1 MTAVIDASVVVA
13 SFLDREREGL
23 WARSVLATRS
33 LAGPELLL
41 AETCNSLRR
50 MELAGHISRLE
61 STSSFRDMLQL
72 KFLLFPFVPF
82 AERIWALRGNLTSY
96 DAWYV
101 AIAEELDCPLFT
113 LDKSLSRAPGPICEI
128 ITPPALDFPQVV
140 HQRAG
145 RSTAR

>member
-1 MTAVIDASVVVA
+1 MTAVIDVSVVVA
-13 SFLDREREGL
+13 SLVDHEREGL

-33 LAGPELLL
+33 LAAPELLL
-41 AETCNSLRR
+41 AETSHLLRR

-72 KFLLFPFVPF
+72 KFWLFPFVPF

-113 LDKSLSRAPGPICEI
+113 LDKRLSRAPGPVCEI
-128 ITPPALDFPQVV
+128 ITPPALEFPEVV

-145 RSTAR
+145 RSTAH

>member
-13 SFLDREREGL
+13 SVVNHEREGL
-23 WARSVLATRS
+23 WARSVLTTRS

-41 AETCNSLRR
+41 AETSNLLRR

-61 STSSFRDMLQL
+61 STSSFRDVLQL
-72 KFLLFPFVPF
+72 EFLLFPFVPF

-101 AIAEELDCPLFT
+101 AVAEVLDCPLFT
-113 LDKSLSRAPGPICEI
+113 LDTRLSRAPGPICEI
-128 ITPPALDFPQVV
+128 ITPPALDLPQVV

-145 RSTAR
+145 RSTAH

>member
-13 SFLDREREGL
+13 GFLDREREGL
-23 WARSVLATRS
+23 WARSVLSTRS

-41 AETCNSLRR
+41 AETCNLLRH
-50 MELAGHISRLE
+50 MELAGHISQLE
-61 STSSFRDMLQL
+61 STSSFRDLLQL
-72 KFLLFPFVPF
+72 KFLLFPFMPF

-101 AIAEELDCPLFT
+101 AIRAQLDCPLST
-113 LDKSLSRAPGPICEI
+113 LDKRLSRAAGPLCEI

-145 RSTAR
+145 RSTAH

>member
-13 SFLDREREGL
+13 SFVGAEREGL

-41 AETCNSLRR
+41 AETCNLLRR

-61 STSSFRDMLQL
+61 STSSFRDLLQL
-72 KFLLFPFVPF
+72 NVLLFPFSPF
-82 AERIWALRGNLTSY
+82 AERIWVLRGNLTIC

-101 AIAEELDCPLFT
+101 AVAEELDCPLFT
-113 LDKSLSRAPGPICEI
+113 LDKRLSRAPDPRCEI
-128 ITPPALDFPQVV
+128 ITPPTLDFPQVV
-140 HQRAG
+140 NHGAG
-145 RSTAR
+145 RSTSN